1 LFKLFEL
8 PIPFFSKKELFT
20 EAEKKQIVE
29 AIQAA
34 EHQTSGQV
42 RVFVESRCRY
52 VHPLDRAVEVFAGLK
67 MDKTAARNAVLVYV
81 AIKDRQ
87 LALFGDQGIHEKVG
101 DAFWNEKVR
110 LILSHFN
117 KANYAQGLAHVV
129 TEIGEVLSKYYPYD
143 KNADQNEL
151 PDDIVFGK

>member
-1 LFKLFEL
+1 LH
-8 PIPFFSKKELFT
+8 IPFFSKKEFFT

-29 AIQAA
+29 ALQSA
-34 EHQTSGQV
+34 EQRTSGQI
-42 RVFVESRCRY
+42 RIFVESRCRY
-52 VHPLDRAVEVFAGLK
+52 VHPLDRAVEVFASLK
-67 MDKTAARNAVLVYV
+67 MDKTTARNGVLVYV

-101 DAFWNEKVR
+101 DAFWNEKAK

-117 KANYAQGLAHVV
+117 KSNYAQGLAHIVV
-129 TEIGEVLSKYYPYD
+129 EIGEVLSKYYPHD
-143 KNADQNEL
+143 RNTGNNEL